1 MTNNEYPHDICQKEG
16 CVDASEEEVEAID
29 VRVNATRVGVA
40 SLYSDER
47 APLGHRSLRC
57 WVEDFL
63 VVGLVEGATRGC
75 GLV

>member
-1 MTNNEYPHDICQKEG
+1 MTNNECPHDICQKEG
-16 CVDASEEEVEAID
+16 CVDAEVEAID

-40 SLYSDER
+40 SLNLDER
-47 APLGHRSLRC
+47 GPLGHRSLCC
-57 WVEDFL
+57 WVDDFM